1 MAKLHS
7 ALTNAELH
15 NPKGITVESTASLM
29 TLSQSSSTI
38 SASADIVPSTT
49 LTYDLGSA
57 TQAWQDLYIA
67 TSSIN
72 FVRPDGTILQK
83 ITATDSGVIFTSGS
97 TGIPATVSGSTISGS
112 ALHIEGN
119 GKITGNLT
127 LGGQIT
133 MGDADSDDIVFE
145 AEVSSS
151 LIPNNDNAFDLG
163 KASQQW
169 KDIYVNGIGYIDQ
182 LGTGADPVTA
192 YLNAGSISGIAIDT
206 TTINASGLI
215 SGSSDLYIGEVG
227 GNSISSSTEHGEVLF
242 RNTSGTTKISGSS
255 VSASSGTFTSA
266 TIAGGTITGI
276 TDLAVADGGTGAST
290 LTDGGVLLGSGTN
303 AVTAMAVL
311 TDGQMIVG
319 DGTTDPVAESGATLR
334 TSIGVG
340 TTDNVHFAA
349 ISGSGDLTVGVGA
362 GADTPHISSSAADG
376 SVLFRNTSG
385 TTFISGS
392 SVSASKG
399 TFTSATIAGGTI
411 TGITDLTV
419 ADGGTGV
426 STLTDGGVLL
436 GNGAG
441 AIQAMAVL
449 TDGQM
454 IVGDGTTD
462 PVAESGATLRTS
474 IGVGTTDDV
483 ILGSLSS
490 LGNISGSGDF
500 IMGVGAGTDT
510 PHISSSAADGSVMF
524 RNTSGTTFISGSSV
538 SASIG
543 TFTSVT
549 IGTLSSGIDVDGDID
564 LTSQATDIDLIDNN
578 SSALSFDASGKTGIL
593 EIVSTDGAERV
604 NLSGGAVIQGHVTA
618 SGGISGS
625 HGHFNEIKQNTST
638 GLHTL
643 SINEDFTVSDGT
655 AIVLTGAGQANT
667 FTMNESLTVGD
678 GNSGT
683 LTYSGASK
691 TLTVEDSA
699 TVDQDLTKDA
709 DVQFASATLTGRLTA
724 QEIIVSSSV
733 SYITASFASGSNI
746 LGDTVDDTHKVTG
759 SLQVSG
765 AAEILGNLTVDT
777 DSLFTLGSSGTQ
789 WSNTFTDNVTLDG
802 QGRIDLDDDLDTSI
816 RASADDVITFEA
828 AGADQLHIK
837 DGTIEPETNDD
848 IALGTTSKMFS
859 DLFLGNGG
867 VINFNNGNM
876 TVTHQA
882 GRLAVGG
889 GELAI
894 TGKITGSGDLHVG
907 VWGGNS
913 ISSSATYGTVLFR
926 NTSGTTLISG
936 SSVSASSGTFTSV
949 NIDGGTINGITDLA
963 VADGGTG
970 ASELTDGGILLG
982 SGTNAITAM
991 SALGDGEFIVGDGSG
1006 DPVAESGATLRTS
1019 IGIGTGDSPQF
1030 TDLTLTGGD
1039 ITLTNAA
1046 TDIDLKDNTTSALT
1060 FDAGA
1065 GGTSV
1070 LSVHTNNTGESV
1082 EIQGKLSGSGDIIFG
1097 AGAGAD
1103 TPHISSSASDGSVLF
1118 RNSSGTTFISGSTI
1132 SSSVGQFTSATV
1144 GTFAGG
1150 LDIDGDIDLT
1160 TQATDIDLMD
1170 NQSSALSFD
1179 ASGKTGILEIVSTN
1193 GAEGIKSSGTITA
1206 TEQLIFNSVLSGSG
1220 DLYIGAGDGAD
1231 SPYVSGSASDS
1242 SVLFR
1247 NTSGTTLISGS
1258 SVSASSGTFTSVN
1271 IDGGTINGISDLSVV
1286 DGGTGASEF
1295 TDGGVLLGSGTN
1307 AITAMAALG
1316 DGEFIVGDGSGDPV
1330 AESGATLR
1338 TSIGVGTG
1346 DSPQF
1351 TDLTLTGGDITL
1363 TNAAT
1368 DIDLKDN
1375 TTSALTF
1382 DAGAGGTSVLSI
1394 HTNNSAETVEVQGRI
1409 RSSGNISGSGDLYIG
1424 AVGGAFISGSTGV
1437 LQTSNR
1443 ILASGSHAL
1452 PAYSF
1457 GDDVDTGF
1465 FLESAADIGVSLA
1478 GTEEFRFANG
1488 GTFHADADVVAFS
1501 STVASDMNLKENI
1514 TDTKY
1519 GLDTVMQLRG
1529 VEYDWKRED
1538 MGHDV
1543 GVLAQEV
1550 EAVIPELVKDVDG
1563 LRGKFKAVDYN
1574 KLVPIL
1580 IESIKELKTEVD
1592 SLRVLTEV
1600 EELK

>member
-1060 FDAGA
+1060 FDAGV

-1363 TNAAT
+1363 TNA
-1368 DIDLKDN
+1368 K
-1375 TTSALTF
+1375 
-1382 DAGAGGTSVLSI
+1382 
-1394 HTNNSAETVEVQGRI
+1394 
-1409 RSSGNISGSGDLYIG
+1409 
-1424 AVGGAFISGSTGV
+1424 
-1437 LQTSNR
+1437 
-1443 ILASGSHAL
+1443 
-1452 PAYSF
+1452 
-1457 GDDVDTGF
+1457 
-1465 FLESAADIGVSLA
+1465 
-1478 GTEEFRFANG
+1478 
-1488 GTFHADADVVAFS
+1488 
-1501 STVASDMNLKENI
+1501 
-1514 TDTKY
+1514 
-1519 GLDTVMQLRG
+1519 QL
-1529 VEYDWKRED
+1529 
-1538 MGHDV
+1538 
-1543 GVLAQEV
+1543 
-1550 EAVIPELVKDVDG
+1550 I
-1563 LRGKFKAVDYN
+1563 
-1574 KLVPIL
+1574 
-1580 IESIKELKTEVD
+1580 
-1592 SLRVLTEV
+1592 
-1600 EELK
+1600 

>member
-57 TQAWQDLYIA
+57 TQAWQEIFVA

-72 FVRPDGTILQK
+72 FVTPDGTILQK
-83 ITATDSGVIFTSGS
+83 ITANESGVVFTSGS

-112 ALHIEGN
+112 ALHIEGS
-119 GKITGNLT
+119 GKITGDLT

-206 TTINASGLI
+206 TTLNATGLI
-215 SGSSDLYIGEVG
+215 SGSSDLYVGEVG

-255 VSASSGTFTSA
+255 VSAS
-266 TIAGGTITGI
+266 I
-276 TDLAVADGGTGAST
+276 
-290 LTDGGVLLGSGTN
+290 
-303 AVTAMAVL
+303 
-311 TDGQMIVG
+311 
-319 DGTTDPVAESGATLR
+319 
-334 TSIGVG
+334 
-340 TTDNVHFAA
+340 
-349 ISGSGDLTVGVGA
+349 
-362 GADTPHISSSAADG
+362 
-376 SVLFRNTSG
+376 
-385 TTFISGS
+385 
-392 SVSASKG
+392 G

-419 ADGGTGV
+419 ADGGTGA

-436 GNGAG
+436 GSGTG
-441 AIQAMAVL
+441 AITAMSVL
-449 TDGQM
+449 SDGEM
-454 IVGDGTTD
+454 IVGDGSTD

-474 IGVGTTDDV
+474 IGV
-483 ILGSLSS
+483 
-490 LGNISGSGDF
+490 
-500 IMGVGAGTDT
+500 
-510 PHISSSAADGSVMF
+510 
-524 RNTSGTTFISGSSV
+524 
-538 SASIG
+538 
-543 TFTSVT
+543 
-549 IGTLSSGIDVDGDID
+549 
-564 LTSQATDIDLIDNN
+564 
-578 SSALSFDASGKTGIL
+578 
-593 EIVSTDGAERV
+593 
-604 NLSGGAVIQGHVTA
+604 
-618 SGGISGS
+618 
-625 HGHFNEIKQNTST
+625 
-638 GLHTL
+638 
-643 SINEDFTVSDGT
+643 
-655 AIVLTGAGQANT
+655 
-667 FTMNESLTVGD
+667 
-678 GNSGT
+678 
-683 LTYSGASK
+683 
-691 TLTVEDSA
+691 
-699 TVDQDLTKDA
+699 
-709 DVQFASATLTGRLTA
+709 
-724 QEIIVSSSV
+724 
-733 SYITASFASGSNI
+733 
-746 LGDTVDDTHKVTG
+746 
-759 SLQVSG
+759 
-765 AAEILGNLTVDT
+765 
-777 DSLFTLGSSGTQ
+777 
-789 WSNTFTDNVTLDG
+789 
-802 QGRIDLDDDLDTSI
+802 
-816 RASADDVITFEA
+816 
-828 AGADQLHIK
+828 
-837 DGTIEPETNDD
+837 
-848 IALGTTSKMFS
+848 
-859 DLFLGNGG
+859 
-867 VINFNNGNM
+867 
-876 TVTHQA
+876 
-882 GRLAVGG
+882 
-889 GELAI
+889 
-894 TGKITGSGDLHVG
+894 
-907 VWGGNS
+907 
-913 ISSSATYGTVLFR
+913 
-926 NTSGTTLISG
+926 
-936 SSVSASSGTFTSV
+936 
-949 NIDGGTINGITDLA
+949 
-963 VADGGTG
+963 
-970 ASELTDGGILLG
+970 
-982 SGTNAITAM
+982 
-991 SALGDGEFIVGDGSG
+991 
-1006 DPVAESGATLRTS
+1006 
-1019 IGIGTGDSPQF
+1019 GTGDSPQF

-1132 SSSVGQFTSATV
+1132 SSSVGEFTTATV

-1160 TQATDIDLMD
+1160 TQATDVDLMD
-1170 NQSSALSFD
+1170 NQGSALSFD
-1179 ASGKTGILEIVSTN
+1179 ASGKAGILEIVSTN

-1220 DLYIGAGDGAD
+1220 DLYIGAGAGAD

-1286 DGGTGASEF
+1286 DGGTGASEL

-1424 AVGGAFISGSTGV
+1424 AVGGAFISGSTGI

>member
-57 TQAWQDLYIA
+57 TQAWQEIFVA

-72 FVRPDGTILQK
+72 FVTPDGTILQK
-83 ITATDSGVIFTSGS
+83 ITANESGVVFTSGS

-112 ALHIEGN
+112 ALHIEGS
-119 GKITGNLT
+119 GKITGDLT

-206 TTINASGLI
+206 TTLNATGLI
-215 SGSSDLYIGEVG
+215 SGSSDLYVGEVG

-255 VSASSGTFTSA
+255 VSASIGTFTSA

-276 TDLAVADGGTGAST
+276 TDITVADGGTGAST
-290 LTDGGVLLGSGTN
+290 FTDGGVLLGSGTD
-303 AVTAMAVL
+303 AITAMAVL

-319 DGTTDPVAESGATLR
+319 DGSGDPVAESGATLR

-362 GADTPHISSSAADG
+362 GADTPYISGSASDG

-419 ADGGTGV
+419 ADGGTGA
-426 STLTDGGVLL
+426 STFTDGGVLL
-436 GNGAG
+436 GNGTG

-543 TFTSVT
+543 TFTSAT
-549 IGTLSSGIDVDGDID
+549 IGTFSSGIDVDGDID
-564 LTSQATDIDLIDNN
+564 LTTQATDIDLIDNN
-578 SSALSFDASGKTGIL
+578 SSAVSFDSTGKAGIL
-593 EIVSTDGAERV
+593 EVVTTDGAERV
-604 NLSGGAVIQGHVTA
+604 NLSGGAIIQGHVTA

-625 HGHFNEIKQNTST
+625 HGHFNEIKQNTTT
-638 GLHTL
+638 GLHIL
-643 SINEDFTVSDGT
+643 ALNENLTVSDGEN
-655 AIVLTGAGQANT
+655 IVLTGAGQENT
-667 FTMNESLTVGD
+667 LTMNESLTIGD

-683 LTYSGASK
+683 ITYSAGSK

-765 AAEILGNLTVDT
+765 AAQILGNLTVDT
-777 DSLFTLGSSGTQ
+777 DSTFTLGSSGTQ

-889 GELAI
+889 GELAV

-913 ISSSATYGTVLFR
+913 ISSSATHGTVLFR

-936 SSVSASSGTFTSV
+936 SSVSASIGTFTSAT
-949 NIDGGTINGITDLA
+949 IAGGTITGITDLT

-970 ASELTDGGILLG
+970 ASTLTDGGVLLG
-982 SGTNAITAM
+982 SGTGAITAM
-991 SALGDGEFIVGDGSG
+991 SVLSDGEMIVGDGST

-1019 IGIGTGDSPQF
+1019 IGVGTGDSPQF

-1132 SSSVGQFTSATV
+1132 SSSVGEFTTATV

-1160 TQATDIDLMD
+1160 TQATDVDLMD
-1170 NQSSALSFD
+1170 NQGSALSFD
-1179 ASGKTGILEIVSTN
+1179 ASGKAGILEIVSTN

-1220 DLYIGAGDGAD
+1220 DLYIGAGAGAD

-1258 SVSASSGTFTSVN
+1258 NVSASSGTFTSVN

-1286 DGGTGASEF
+1286 DGGTGASEL

-1424 AVGGAFISGSTGV
+1424 AVGGAFISGSTGI